1 MLKVQIDIH
10 HNTVLFVQKNSV
22 NDTSLIFKKK
32 LSLNVFTGRATMS
45 IKNKPEMTSTDNL
58 SLSKLYM

>member
-22 NDTSLIFKKK
+22 NDTSLIFKK
-32 LSLNVFTGRATMS
+32 NVLKRFHWSCNHVYKEQTGNDVHRQS
-45 IKNKPEMTSTDNL
+45 VVK
-58 SLSKLYM
+58 